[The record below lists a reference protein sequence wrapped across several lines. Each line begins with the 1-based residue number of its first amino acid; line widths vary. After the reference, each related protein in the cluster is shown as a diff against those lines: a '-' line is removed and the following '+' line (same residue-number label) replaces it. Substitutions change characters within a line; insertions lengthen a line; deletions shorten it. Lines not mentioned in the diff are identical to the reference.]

1 MNIVQLT
8 EEIEDIDKKVFS
20 LVDWI
25 VSHIPN
31 MLSGILLAIVAII
44 IFAIGRKLINLL
56 VKLLDK
62 SFRKSSMDLGV
73 IKFLNSFIR
82 ISLNIVLIVVIAGF
96 VGLETTSLATIIG
109 SAGLAIGLSLQGS
122 LSNFAGGVLVLIL
135 RPFTIGDYIISGS
148 NEGVVKGIDIFYTR
162 LLTADNKLVVIPN
175 GALSNSPITNVTN
188 QDIRRVDIVV
198 GVDYSEDI
206 RKVKNLLS
214 DIANNYEL
222 IEKDKGVDIFV
233 DELASSS
240 VNIGFRVWAKTEN
253 YWKVKWDMNENI
265 KYEFDKAGISI
276 PFDQLDVSIKK
287 EDSYYRHV
295 IIDMTL

>member
-56 VKLLDK
+56 VKILDK

-135 RPFTIGDYIISGS
+135 KPFTIGDYIISGS

-287 EDSYYRHV
+287 ED
-295 IIDMTL
+295 

>member
-82 ISLNIVLIVVIAGF
+82 ISLNIVLIVIIAGF

-135 RPFTIGDYIISGS
+135 KPFTIGDYIISGS

-287 EDSYYRHV
+287 KTD
-295 IIDMTL
+295 ITDM

>member
-135 RPFTIGDYIISGS
+135 KPFTIGDYIISGS

-233 DELASSS
+233 DELASNS

-287 EDSYYRHV
+287 ED
-295 IIDMTL
+295 

>member
-56 VKLLDK
+56 VKILDK

-135 RPFTIGDYIISGS
+135 KPFTIGDYIISGS

-162 LLTADNKLVVIPN
+162 LLTADNRLVVIPN

-287 EDSYYRHV
+287 ED
-295 IIDMTL
+295 

>member
-31 MLSGILLAIVAII
+31 MLSGIFLTIVAII

-135 RPFTIGDYIISGS
+135 KPFTIGDYIISGS

-162 LLTADNKLVVIPN
+162 LLTADNRLVVIPN

-188 QDIRRVDIVV
+188 QDIRRVDIVI

-287 EDSYYRHV
+287 ED
-295 IIDMTL
+295 

>member
-135 RPFTIGDYIISGS
+135 KPFTIGDYIISGS

-287 EDSYYRHV
+287 ED
-295 IIDMTL
+295 

>member
-56 VKLLDK
+56 VKILDK

-135 RPFTIGDYIISGS
+135 KPFTIGDYIISGS

-162 LLTADNKLVVIPN
+162 LLTADNRLVVIPN

-188 QDIRRVDIVV
+188 QNIRRVDIVV

-287 EDSYYRHV
+287 ED
-295 IIDMTL
+295 

>member
-56 VKLLDK
+56 VKILDK

-82 ISLNIVLIVVIAGF
+82 ISLNIVLIVIIAGF

-135 RPFTIGDYIISGS
+135 KPFTIGDYIISGS

-162 LLTADNKLVVIPN
+162 LLTADNRLVVIPN

-287 EDSYYRHV
+287 ED
-295 IIDMTL
+295 

>member
-56 VKLLDK
+56 VKILDK

-135 RPFTIGDYIISGS
+135 KPFTIGDYIISGS

-162 LLTADNKLVVIPN
+162 LLTADNRLVVIPN

-188 QDIRRVDIVV
+188 QDIRRVDIVI

-287 EDSYYRHV
+287 ED
-295 IIDMTL
+295 

>member
-56 VKLLDK
+56 VKILDK

-82 ISLNIVLIVVIAGF
+82 ISLNIVLIVIIAGF

-135 RPFTIGDYIISGS
+135 KPFTIGDYIISGS

-214 DIANNYEL
+214 DIANNYEP

-287 EDSYYRHV
+287 ED
-295 IIDMTL
+295 